1 MRDGHN
7 GWIDDNGDPGGDSP
21 ATKDR
26 RQRMSEEKDIKG
38 DINPE
43 DIGEILADIE
53 SAAKENANDTSA
65 SEGDPSSD
73 VGKLQA
79 EIAELKD
86 KNLRLYAEFDNFRR
100 RSAKE
105 SFDLMATASAKLLG
119 KLTEVLEN
127 FHRAFDAQGKG
138 STEDFEKGVKL
149 IFGRFKE
156 ILDAEGLEEID
167 PVGAEFDPNLHE
179 ALLQQHSETVPE
191 NRVIQ
196 VIAKGYKLKG
206 KILKHAKVIVS
217 QGKA

>member
-1 MRDGHN
+1 L
-7 GWIDDNGDPGGDSP
+7 
-21 ATKDR
+21 
-26 RQRMSEEKDIKG
+26 SEQNELRG
-38 DINPE
+38 ETNPE

-53 SAAKENANDTSA
+53 QAAKDAQADAASSVSGDNSAAS
-65 SEGDPSSD
+65 SSD
-73 VGKLQA
+73 VAKLA
-79 EIAELKD
+79 EELAAEKD

-105 SFDLMATASAKLLG
+105 SFEVMATANAKLIG

-138 STEDFEKGVKL
+138 SAEDFEKGVKL

-167 PVGAEFDPNLHE
+167 PQGAEFDPNVHE
-179 ALLQQHSETVPE
+179 ALLQQPSDTVAE
-191 NRVIQ
+191 NHVIQ
-196 VIAKGYKLKG
+196 VISKGYKLKT

-217 QGKA
+217 QGKAD

>member
-1 MRDGHN
+1 
-7 GWIDDNGDPGGDSP
+7 
-21 ATKDR
+21 
-26 RQRMSEEKDIKG
+26 MSEEKNPQDDK
-38 DINPE
+38 NPE

-53 SAAKENANDTSA
+53 SAAESA
-65 SEGDPSSD
+65 GQGATPEESSPSSPD
-73 VGKLQA
+73 AAKLA
-79 EIAELKD
+79 EELAAEKD

-105 SFDLMATASAKLLG
+105 SFELMANANAKLIG

-138 STEDFEKGVKL
+138 SAEDFEKGVKL

-179 ALLQQHSETVPE
+179 ALLQQASDTVAE
-191 NRVIQ
+191 NHVIQ
-196 VIAKGYKLKG
+196 VVSKGYKLKS

-217 QGKA
+217 QGKGE

>member
-1 MRDGHN
+1 MNDE
-7 GWIDDNGDPGGDSP
+7 
-21 ATKDR
+21 
-26 RQRMSEEKDIKG
+26 Q
-38 DINPE
+38 NPQ

-53 SAAKENANDTSA
+53 SSAKDAEKASA
-65 SEGDPSSD
+65 PEGAPASSD
-73 VGKLQA
+73 VEKLQA
-79 EIAELKD
+79 ELAAEKD

-105 SFDLMATASAKLLG
+105 SFDLMATANAKLVE
-119 KLTEVLEN
+119 KMTEVLEN

-138 STEDFEKGVKL
+138 SAEDFEKGVKL

-156 ILDAEGLEEID
+156 ILTAEGLEEID

-179 ALLQQHSETVPE
+179 ALLQQQSETVAE
-191 NRVIQ
+191 NHVIQ

-217 QGKA
+217 QGPQG